1 MIWRNVAHFLRLQI
15 ESLPCMPVVFEVPA
29 RQAGAMYI
37 GAQHPVIAGFE
48 NLLALRDF
56 VQSNPKDVGALFVSF
71 CSTNFA
77 RSHSQIFQDLFV
89 VFLLKG
95 KRNGFFVEFGA
106 CDGLAHSNTVILERD
121 LRWKGILAEPAKC
134 WQPALKSNRS
144 ALIDHRCVWSQS
156 GLTLDFKETE
166 IRGLSTLTSL
176 VDADLHRG
184 FRIKGRTYPVE
195 TISLNDLLKVHN
207 SPKQIDYLSID
218 TEGSELEILRAFKF
232 EDHDIGLVT
241 VEHNF
246 REPERQ
252 AILDLLTSKGYVRL
266 FEAFSKFD
274 DWYVKRSIVGR
285 LFGNLA
291 GT

>member
-1 MIWRNVAHFLRLQI
+1 MR
-15 ESLPCMPVVFEVPA
+15 VVFELPA
-29 RQAGAMYI
+29 RQAVAMNTA
-37 GAQHPVIAGFE
+37 AQHPVIAGFE
-48 NLLALRDF
+48 NLLALRHF

-71 CSTNFA
+71 CSRNFA
-77 RSHSQIFQDLFV
+77 YSQSQIFQDLFV

-106 CDGLAHSNTVILERD
+106 CDGLADSNTAMLERD
-121 LRWKGILAEPAKC
+121 LQWTGILAEPAKC
-134 WQPALKSNRS
+134 WQSALKSNRS
-144 ALIDHRCVWSQS
+144 AMIDHRYVWSRT
-156 GLTLDFKETE
+156 GVTLDFTETE
-166 IRGLSTLTSL
+166 MRGLSTSTSL
-176 VDADLHRG
+176 VDADFNRS
-184 FRIKGRTYPVE
+184 FRINGKTYPVE
-195 TISLNDLLKVHN
+195 TVSLNDLLKVHK

-232 EDHDIGLVT
+232 EDYDVGLVT

-246 REPERQ
+246 REPDRQ

-285 LFGNLA
+285 LFGNSA